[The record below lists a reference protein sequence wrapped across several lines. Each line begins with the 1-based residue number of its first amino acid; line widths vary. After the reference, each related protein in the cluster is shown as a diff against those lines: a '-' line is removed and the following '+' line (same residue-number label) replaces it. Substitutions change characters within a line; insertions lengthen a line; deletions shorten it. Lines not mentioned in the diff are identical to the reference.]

1 MKTAKSMVMSMS
13 KEKKKIEAFEKNP
26 ILFLELVGFNSA
38 NTKEFW
44 NDFAK
49 IEEKWTFFCSLFP
62 SDYEIDFN
70 LTLNEKFVKHLE
82 ATDDQVRLKKPF
94 YSYPCGGGVY
104 RSVDKDTFDSLNS
117 EEHADV

>member
-1 MKTAKSMVMSMS
+1 MS
-13 KEKKKIEAFEKNP
+13 KGTKKREAFEKNP
-26 ILFLELVGFNSA
+26 ILFLELVGLNSA
-38 NTKEFW
+38 DTKCFW

-49 IEEKWTFFCSLFP
+49 LEEKWTFFCSLFP
-62 SDYEIDFN
+62 SDYKIVFN

-104 RSVDKDTFDSLNS
+104 RSVDKDTFDSLNN
-117 EEHADV
+117 EEYDDV